1 MDRELTAS
9 RVVVE
14 RRGVPLPNTEPYKE
28 GMSAEVPPLDE
39 VDEAGRESFPASDPP
54 AWTLG
59 TELHREAHAH
69 ELAKAFDGQAAQ
81 FERAPVQTDEAALAR
96 LVAFAHLPVESRV
109 ADAGCG
115 PGLVA
120 AAFLAA
126 GHTVHGF
133 DLSAEMIARARKRNA
148 AFGRRAVFEQMSIY
162 DVTGSFDAV
171 VSRHV
176 LHHDP
181 DPLAFVRR
189 QASLLRSGGVLLLV
203 DHLTDPDPTRAAFHN
218 EVERLRDKTHTRN
231 LSGGQIVDLFA
242 AAGLTDIRSEEDPF
256 ELDYDEWFDRGTP
269 IATKAEV
276 RARLLAGTARG
287 FSPSAHADH
296 VRIACV
302 RGLVRGVKP

>member
-1 MDRELTAS
+1 MHVS
-9 RVVVE
+9 
-14 RRGVPLPNTEPYKE
+14 TE
-28 GMSAEVPPLDE
+28 APPLDE
-39 VDEAGRESFPASDPP
+39 VDEAGQESFPASDPP

-59 TELHREAHAH
+59 TELHHETHAQD
-69 ELAKAFDGQAAQ
+69 LAKAFDGQAAQ

-96 LVAFAHLPVESRV
+96 LVAFARLPPGSRI

-148 AFGRRAVFEQMSIY
+148 AFGARAVFEQKSIY
-162 DVTGSFDAV
+162 SVADRFDAV

-181 DPLAFVRR
+181 VPLAFLRH

-203 DHLTDPDPTRAAFHN
+203 DHLTDPDPARAAFHN
-218 EVERLRDKTHTRN
+218 EIERLRDKTHTRN

-242 AAGLTDIRSEEDPF
+242 ATGLTQIQSEEDPF

-269 IATKAEV
+269 VATKAEV

-287 FSPSAHADH
+287 FSPSRNGDR

-302 RGLVRGVKP
+302 RGLIRGVKA

>member
-1 MDRELTAS
+1 MPFHVAVL
-9 RVVVE
+9 
-14 RRGVPLPNTEPYKE
+14 YMK
-28 GMSAEVPPLDE
+28 GMSAEAPPLDE
-39 VDEAGRESFPASDPP
+39 VDEAGQESFPASDPP

-59 TELHREAHAH
+59 TELHHEAHAR

-81 FERAPVQTDEAALAR
+81 FERAPVQADESALVR
-96 LVAFAHLPVESRV
+96 LVAFAQLPSGSRI

-126 GHTVHGF
+126 GHSVHGF
-133 DLSAEMIARARKRNA
+133 DLSGEMIARARQRNA
-148 AFGRRAVFEQMSIY
+148 SFGARAVFEQRSIY
-162 DVTGSFDAV
+162 DVTARFDAV

-181 DPLAFVRR
+181 DPLAFVRH
-189 QASLLRSGGVLLLV
+189 QVSLLRSGGVLVLV
-203 DHLTDPDPTRAAFHN
+203 DHLTDPDPARAAFHN
-218 EVERLRDKTHTRN
+218 DVERLRDKTHTKN

-242 AAGLTDIRSEEDPF
+242 AAGLAEIRSEEAPF

-269 IATKAEV
+269 VATKAAV

-287 FSPSAHADH
+287 FSPSRDGDR

-302 RGLVRGVKP
+302 RGLVRGVNP